1 MHDIV
6 FYGALVW
13 LMGLLGVLVVLTIRG
28 RTTLEGVL
36 ALDTLGLVFVAV
48 LGLFSAWRGVTGYL
62 DAALVLAIVSYVQ
75 TVAATRHHAA
85 HGAGLR

>member
-1 MHDIV
+1 MHDLV
-6 FYGALVW
+6 FYVALVW
-13 LMGLLGVLVVLTIRG
+13 LMGLLGVLVVVSVRARSMLDV
-28 RTTLEGVL
+28 VL
-36 ALDTLGLVFVAV
+36 ALDTLALVFVAV

-85 HGAGLR
+85 HGAGPR